1 MANDTLTINEDT
13 IKKYVNALKKIFVS
27 DDIRAW
33 NPNLRSKAAIRTTD
47 TRYFTDPPIA
57 TASLGLGSDDLIK
70 DLNTFGLIFETLCI
84 RDLCVYAESLY
95 GNIYHYRDNTGLE
108 CDAVIHLRNGAYG
121 LIEIKLGGERAIEEG
136 AENLKKLR
144 DRIDTSKMR
153 NPSFLMV
160 LIGVGTYAYK
170 RKDNL
175 MVVPIGCLRN

>member
-95 GNIYHYRDNTGLE
+95 EIY
-108 CDAVIHLRNGAYG
+108 II
-121 LIEIKLGGERAIEEG
+121 IEI
-136 AENLKKLR
+136 
-144 DRIDTSKMR
+144 T
-153 NPSFLMV
+153 PV
-160 LIGVGTYAYK
+160 
-170 RKDNL
+170 
-175 MVVPIGCLRN
+175 